1 MIDQFMTSS
10 FDTNQTGDVS
20 LEAVETYVQA
30 AQRCLERDR
39 PAGLAALND
48 IFRSGS
54 VPRPALDGRYRGELV
69 AIDLA
74 PGVNR
79 VLAGLLRQLE
89 PWQGKALYATA
100 ERGENIFRTS
110 ATRPGRLFFP
120 FYGGYKREG
129 ELTRA
134 FPFRTWVGPG
144 LRDSDRQVLKL
155 DYDVP
160 ANPRLALSI
169 RRILDELVQ
178 VADGYYLGKAYVHW
192 YWGSWSLVA
201 YFALRPE

>member
-129 ELTRA
+129 KLTRA
-134 FPFRTWVGPG
+134 FSFRTWEGPG
-144 LRDSDRQVLKL
+144 LRDTDRQVLKL
-155 DYDVP
+155 DYDLP
-160 ANPRLALSI
+160 TNPRLAVSV

-178 VADGYYLGKAYVHW
+178 VADDYYLGKAYVHW